1 MTPGCMFGRFV
12 VSNGKTSRNGSFE
25 IAVEMVDRVLPS
37 LSSNTGLLVPQGSS
51 VILGPDCLAL
61 SDPDTPP
68 SALTFVLVQPPQ
80 YGRLL
85 LAGTALTTGSNF
97 TQRHIQELEMSYKHD
112 GGRAQIDRFAF
123 TASDCTNRGFLL
135 DGQLHT
141 EPMFFTVQV
150 GDKKFP
156 SHQSS
161 CVSAGVFAVSTA
173 A

>member
-1 MTPGCMFGRFV
+1 MTHSVPGCVFGRFV

-37 LSSNTGLLVPQGSS
+37 LSSNKGLLVPQGSS

-68 SALTFVLVQPPQ
+68 GALTLVLVQPPQ

-85 LAGTALTTGSNF
+85 LAGTALTAGSNF
-97 TQRHIQELEMSYKHD
+97 TQRHIQELEVSYKHD
-112 GGRAQIDRFAF
+112 GGPSQIDRFGF
-123 TASDCTNRGFLL
+123 TAFDCTSRGFLL

-141 EPMFFTVQV
+141 EAVFFTIQV
-150 GDKKFP
+150 GDKECP
-156 SHQSS
+156 SHQSP
-161 CVSAGVFAVSTA
+161 CVKARLA
-173 A
+173 AA